1 MENLRVFQKFA
12 KKPSTPKIEQTN
24 RAVIY
29 TRVSTKEQ
37 AMNNASL
44 ETQKQY
50 CEDYADKNNLQVVS
64 YFGGTYESAKKD
76 DRIEFQKMLRYA
88 KNKNNKI
95 SFILVYAYDRFSRS
109 GASSIG
115 LSEELKTKGILIVS
129 VTQPVNFNDPMS
141 SVVCENLF
149 HLNSHI
155 TNMGSRNRIITGM
168 KSKLSKGHW
177 LGVVPFGYTNLNPGK
192 GKVPN
197 IVINEDGKLLK
208 LAFQW
213 KLQKNMTYK
222 EIAEGLERKGLKI
235 RSKKLSDYFR
245 NPFYC
250 GVIVHNLLDEPIL
263 GNHEPLVSRSE
274 FAKINDLLYQNG
286 KKYTKDD
293 ENLPLKQFI
302 TAASCGT
309 KYTGYLVKRKNLYY
323 YKNNRVGSKENR
335 SAKIMHQKFE
345 EVLHQIQIKDKKYIA
360 PMKEIMKY
368 IFVQEHEEQLKE
380 YEIQQKKFD
389 QIKSKL
395 DILEERHVFREISDE
410 QFHKFNT
417 KLKKELDT
425 IQVYN
430 AKNNFNLSNLEKSI
444 NLALRFSYNLQ
455 EIWSLGN
462 LETKKSIQHMVF
474 PEGILFDYENDCY
487 RTQRIN
493 SLFGVIPSLSN
504 NFTSNK
510 NGITSKKKELS
521 RFVLG
526 TGLEPV
532 RPNGH
537 WILSP
542 TCLPIPPPERGI
554 FPQSE
559 RRDLNSRPS
568 PWQGDALP
576 LSYFRSNFMNF
587 AIRYCGCKF
596 KTFLVIPKSF
606 RKKV

>member
-12 KKPSTPKIEQTN
+12 KKSNTPKIKQTN

-44 ETQKQY
+44 ETQKAY
-50 CEDYADKNNLQVVS
+50 CEDYANKNQLQVVE

-76 DRIEFQKMLRYA
+76 DRLEFQKMLRYV
-88 KNKNNKI
+88 KNKNNEI
-95 SFILVYAYDRFSRS
+95 SFILVYAYDRFSRT

-115 LSEELKTKGILIVS
+115 LSDDLKSKGILIVS
-129 VTQPVNFNDPMS
+129 ITQPVNFSDPMT

-155 TNMGSRNRIITGM
+155 TNIASRNRIVSGM
-168 KSKLSKGHW
+168 KSKLSKGYW
-177 LGVVPFGYTNLNPGK
+177 INTVPFGYTNLNPGK
-192 GKVPN
+192 GKTPN
-197 IVINEDGKLLK
+197 IAINEDGKLLK

-213 KLQKNMTYK
+213 KLEKNMTYR
-222 EIAEGLERKGLKI
+222 EIAERLQRKGLKI
-235 RSKKLSDYFR
+235 RAKKLSDYFR

-250 GVIVHNLLDEPIL
+250 GVIVHNLLDEPVL
-263 GNHEPLVSRSE
+263 GKHESLISRRE

-302 TAASCGT
+302 TAVSCGT

-323 YKNNRVGSKENR
+323 YKNNRIGSKENR

-345 EVLHQIQIKDKKYIA
+345 DVLRKIQIKDKKYMA

-368 IFVQEHEEQLKE
+368 TFVQEYEEQLKE
-380 YEIQQKKFD
+380 YDIQQKRLD
-389 QIKSKL
+389 QIKDKL
-395 DILEERHVFREISDE
+395 EVLEERFVFREITDE
-410 QFHKFNT
+410 QYHKFEA
-417 KLKKELDT
+417 KLKKELET
-425 IQVYN
+425 IQVHTSEN
-430 AKNNFNLSNLEKSI
+430 SFNLSNLEKSI
-444 NLALRFSYNLQ
+444 DLALQLSCNLQ
-455 EIWSLGN
+455 ELWSLGD
-462 LETKKSIQHMVF
+462 LETKRSVQNMVF
-474 PEGILFDYENDCY
+474 PDGILFDYKNDRY
-487 RTQRIN
+487 RTPRIN
-493 SLFGVIPSLSN
+493 SFFKIIDSLSN
-504 NFTSNK
+504 DFGSNK
-510 NGITSKKKELS
+510 NGTRSNKKDVS
-521 RFVLG
+521 RLVLK

-542 TCLPIPPPERGI
+542 TCLPIPPLQLGI
-554 FPQSE
+554 LSQSE
-559 RRDLNSRPS
+559 RRDLNPRPS

-576 LSYFRSNFMNF
+576 LSYFRNM
-587 AIRYCGCKF
+587 
-596 KTFLVIPKSF
+596 L
-606 RKKV
+606 